1 MNFLYRHFI
10 TGLIVIVPIAIT
22 AFVIINILNITENM
36 LGYYLPIK
44 FPGIGLL
51 TVLCLIVVIGWLSSY
66 LILRRIFEFGERIL
80 NKIPL
85 VKFIYNSVKK
95 LSTAMFDSKKI
106 FNQAVLIP
114 YPHSEV
120 KTLGFV
126 MSELSKPLTEVL
138 SEEYICVFVP
148 WSINMTSG
156 SNVFVKKSDVIY
168 LNVSSETAIQYFL
181 TAGVVMPK
189 ATEKN
194 K

>member
-1 MNFLYRHFI
+1 MNFLYRQFI
-10 TGLIVIVPIAIT
+10 NGLIVIVPIAIT
-22 AFVIINILNITENM
+22 AFVIVNILNITENM

-51 TVLCLIVVIGWLSSY
+51 TVVALIIVAGWLSSY
-66 LILRRIFEFGERIL
+66 LILRRIFAFGERIL
-80 NKIPL
+80 SKIPL
-85 VKFIYNSVKK
+85 VTFIYNSVKK

-106 FNQAVLIP
+106 FKQAVLIP
-114 YPHSEV
+114 YPHNGV

-126 MSELSKPLTEVL
+126 MADLSKPLAEVL
-138 SEEYICVFVP
+138 DEDYICVFVP

-156 SNVFVKKSDVIY
+156 SNVFVPKKDVIY

-181 TAGVVMPK
+181 TAGVIMPQ
-189 ATEKN
+189 ENDEN

>member
-10 TGLIVIVPIAIT
+10 NGLIVIVPIAIT

-120 KTLGFV
+120 KT
-126 MSELSKPLTEVL
+126 
-138 SEEYICVFVP
+138 
-148 WSINMTSG
+148 
-156 SNVFVKKSDVIY
+156 
-168 LNVSSETAIQYFL
+168 
-181 TAGVVMPK
+181 
-189 ATEKN
+189 
-194 K
+194 

>member
-10 TGLIVIVPIAIT
+10 NGLIVIVPIAIT

-85 VKFIYNSVKK
+85 NFRNFCFEIEFLKTILFGFHKK
-95 LSTAMFDSKKI
+95 
-106 FNQAVLIP
+106 
-114 YPHSEV
+114 
-120 KTLGFV
+120 
-126 MSELSKPLTEVL
+126 
-138 SEEYICVFVP
+138 
-148 WSINMTSG
+148 
-156 SNVFVKKSDVIY
+156 
-168 LNVSSETAIQYFL
+168 
-181 TAGVVMPK
+181 
-189 ATEKN
+189 
-194 K
+194 

>member
-10 TGLIVIVPIAIT
+10 NGLIVIVPIAIT
-22 AFVIINILNITENM
+22 AFVIINILNVTENM

-51 TVLCLIVVIGWLSSY
+51 TVITLIIIAGWLSSY
-66 LILRRIFEFGERIL
+66 LILRRIFEYGEKLL

-85 VKFIYNSVKK
+85 IKFIYNSVKK
-95 LSTAMFDSKKI
+95 LSTAMFDSKKM
-106 FNQAVLIP
+106 FKQAVLIP
-114 YPHSEV
+114 YPHKDVRS
-120 KTLGFV
+120 LGFV
-126 MSELSKPLTEVL
+126 MTNLSKPLTEVL
-138 SEEYICVFVP
+138 DEEYVCVFIP

-156 SNVFVKKSDVIY
+156 SNVFVPKRDVIY

-181 TAGVVMPK
+181 TAGVIMPQQYD
-189 ATEKN
+189 EN